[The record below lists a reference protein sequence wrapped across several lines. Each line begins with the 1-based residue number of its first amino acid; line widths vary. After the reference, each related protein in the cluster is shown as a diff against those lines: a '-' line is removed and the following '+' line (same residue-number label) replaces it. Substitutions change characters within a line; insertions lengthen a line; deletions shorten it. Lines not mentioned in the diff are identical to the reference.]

1 MTASEITDAV
11 LEAIA
16 TGTAP
21 VIPTSGGGGDDDDA
35 ERAEPVRAQG
45 RLGRGRSFL
54 QVHAASTGLVSLR
67 TVPKE

>member
-21 VIPTSGGGGDDDDA
+21 VIPTSGGDDDDA

-54 QVHAASTGLVSLR
+54 QVHAASTEPVPLR
-67 TVPKE
+67 TVPNE